1 MGSAMRSAMRDRCAI
16 VGLGVTEQGVGLGL
30 EGRELRTQAVD
41 LALADAGLPRDAIDG
56 YIRAYVDR
64 EDLRYMGLSPNFSV
78 SMMTGGATPVFS
90 IIAAMA
96 LIEAG
101 QAEVV
106 ACVYG
111 EAQSAGAVTGK
122 PDIGSYG
129 YGYPMLYGLLGAA
142 ATHAFHARRHMHLY
156 GTTSEHLGAV
166 AVTQRNYSLHRPGT
180 LGYGQPLTLAEH
192 QSSPM
197 IADPFRRYDCTRN
210 TDGGI
215 AVLVASAERA
225 RQLRSTPVYILG
237 AGTGHNIANWHCGQ
251 VFEHHDNI
259 APAKA
264 RAFAQAGMTLAD
276 IDMAQLYDP
285 FTISP
290 LMQLEAFGFVKEGQG
305 GPFYA
310 EGGAGPDGAM
320 PTNTGGG
327 QLSAFYTTGYTGIA
341 EAVWQLRG
349 EAGAGQLN
357 KAETALVSGHGMNA
371 GVQNTWAHACT
382 ILGRNP

>member
-1 MGSAMRSAMRDRCAI
+1 MRGNCAI

-90 IIAAMA
+90 IITAMA

-111 EAQSAGAVTGK
+111 EAQSAGAITGK

-166 AVTQRNYSLHRPGT
+166 AVTQREYAVKRAGT
-180 LGYGQPLTLAEH
+180 LGYGKPLTLAEH
-192 QSSPM
+192 QASPM
-197 IADPFRRYDCTRN
+197 ITDPFRRYDCTRN

-215 AVLVASAERA
+215 AVLVTSAERA
-225 RQLRSTPVYILG
+225 RSLRAKPVYVLG
-237 AGTGHNIANWHCGQ
+237 AGSGHNIVNWHRGL
-251 VFEHHDNI
+251 VYENHDHV

-264 RAFAQAGMTLAD
+264 RAFGQAGLDVGD

-290 LMQLEAFGFVKEGQG
+290 LMQLEAYGFVPEGRG

-310 EGGAGPDGAM
+310 EGGAGPDGAI

-327 QLSAFYTTGYTGIA
+327 QLSAYYSTGFTGVA
-341 EAVWQLRG
+341 EAVLQLRG
-349 EAGAGQLN
+349 EAGPGQLA
-357 KAETALVSGHGMNA
+357 KARTALVSGHGMNA
-371 GVQNTWAHACT
+371 GVQNTWAHACM
-382 ILGRNP
+382 ILGDNP